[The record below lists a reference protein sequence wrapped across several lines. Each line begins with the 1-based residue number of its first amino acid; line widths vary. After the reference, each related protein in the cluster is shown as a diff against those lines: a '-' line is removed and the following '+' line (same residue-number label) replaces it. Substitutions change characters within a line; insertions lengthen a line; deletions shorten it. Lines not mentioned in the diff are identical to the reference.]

1 MSYKDNITATF
12 NKALLRKLGKEA
24 RKTSTEETAFQTTNN
39 NLVKKRRYI
48 EDIALA
54 KELGVTIEELT
65 EDATP
70 LGEYKKPKDRVDL
83 GLSPSCIIEEID
95 CTRGK
100 K

>member
-24 RKTSTEETAFQTTNN
+24 RKTSTEETSYQTTNN

-48 EDIALA
+48 EDAALA
-54 KELGVTIEELT
+54 KELGVSIKELT
-65 EDATP
+65 GDATP
-70 LGEYKKPKDRVDL
+70 LGQSKKPKDRVDL

-95 CTRGK
+95 CTKDK